1 MTMIGTLVTFR
12 YGDDFNA
19 AKIQKIAEG
28 AKPAFEGM
36 AGLRSKVFTVDAASK
51 EAVNFYVWESEAAAK
66 AFFTDALVA
75 RVTGL
80 YGVRPAIRTVE
91 IAALVDNAGR

>member
-1 MTMIGTLVTFR
+1 MIGTFVTFR

-19 AKIQKIAEG
+19 AAIRNIAEG
-28 AKPAFEGM
+28 AGPSFEGM
-36 AGLRSKVFTVDAASK
+36 PGLRSKAFTVDAANK
-51 EAVNFYVWESEAAAK
+51 EAVNFYVWESEAAAQ
-66 AFFTDALVA
+66 AFFTDALLA

-80 YGVRPAIRTVE
+80 YGVRPTIRTVE